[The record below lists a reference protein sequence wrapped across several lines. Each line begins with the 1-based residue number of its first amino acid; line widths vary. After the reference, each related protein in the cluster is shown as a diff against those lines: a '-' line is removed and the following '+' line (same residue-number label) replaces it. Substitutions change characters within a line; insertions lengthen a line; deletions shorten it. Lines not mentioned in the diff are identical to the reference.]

1 MNRNKKNKNLSK
13 TKRKKNTIQQK
24 LCYSYSSTGDIKTW
38 NVMKDIRK
46 QPPEVFCE
54 KCVLK
59 NSTKFTGKHL
69 CQSLFSIKLQA

>member
-1 MNRNKKNKNLSK
+1 MNRNKKKNLSK

-46 QPPEVFCE
+46 QPLEVFF
-54 KCVLK
+54 KKSVLK
-59 NSTKFTGKHL
+59 NSLSKRDSDTGAFL
-69 CQSLFSIKLQA
+69 